1 MTIRR
6 LGNESIPLTPEIETT
21 ASKPP
26 AAPAMARATEDAEAN
41 SEKIGR
47 RVSSLSTPRGP
58 IDDPLSKSFLLQK
71 LEPGNQGSLPTT
83 PSTRMRDNEVDTKG
97 GGDDGGGDVG
107 PGDATGKDSGNGD
120 VGIGLSHR
128 SRLDGDPHTKNTE
141 GGSNKNTGATT
152 QPQGG
157 GTNVHEL
164 NRPHETLQ
172 PVVGKKVS

>member
-1 MTIRR
+1 MAIRR
-6 LGNESIPLTPEIETT
+6 IGNESIPLTSEIETA
-21 ASKPP
+21 ASKPLSGP
-26 AAPAMARATEDAEAN
+26 TAPADDDSESN

-47 RVSSLSTPRGP
+47 SASSLSTPRGP

-71 LEPGNQGSLPTT
+71 LDAENQGSLPTT

-97 GGDDGGGDVG
+97 GGDVGGGDPG

-164 NRPHETLQ
+164 NRNHETLR